1 MRIPVRVAVTVSVA
15 IAMAALAPSSPRL
28 RASTPPNV
36 QVPERSPL
44 DIAKV
49 LAARYPAQPIMSYIP
64 ALSWSGSFRLA
75 GLTGD
80 DRWKEKPRRD
90 MQAFLSGVTP
100 AIAQPYQLASLAGH
114 LAFADAGTLDGNA
127 AAAALA
133 QKAADFILPQS
144 ADEAVRFPRKWTDDM
159 FMATSVLARVGAA
172 TKDPKY
178 GAAAGHLLTSY
189 AESLQRPDGI
199 FIHALEGPHAWGRGN
214 GFALL
219 GITEALTYFPDTW
232 PDRARVLEIYRKHL
246 RALITYQSDDG
257 SWRQVVDEPTSYREL
272 TVTAM
277 TVGAM
282 ARGVRLGFLD
292 RSAYQGAIDRGWK
305 AVVAR
310 VNEDGSVRDVCS
322 STAAGPT
329 KEYYLN
335 RPVVNGADDRGGAMA
350 LLAANEVETLRRGGR

>member
-1 MRIPVRVAVTVSVA
+1 MRITVRMAVTVSVA
-15 IAMAALAPSSPRL
+15 IVVLAPSGSRL
-28 RASTPPNV
+28 HASALRNL
-36 QVPERSPL
+36 QGPERSPL

-49 LAARYPAQPIMSYIP
+49 LAAKYPAQPIMSYIP

-75 GLTGD
+75 ALTGE
-80 DRWKEKPRRD
+80 DRWREKPRRE
-90 MQAFLSGVTP
+90 MQAFLSGVRP
-100 AIAQPYQLASLAGH
+100 AIAEPYQLSSLAGH
-114 LAFADAGTLDGNA
+114 LAFADAGTLDGNTV
-127 AAAALA
+127 AAALA
-133 QKAADFILPQS
+133 QKAADFILPKS
-144 ADEAVRFPRKWTDDM
+144 TDEAVRFPRKWTDDM
-159 FMATSVLARVGAA
+159 FMATSVLARVGGD

-178 GAAAGHLLTSY
+178 GAAAGRLLTSY

-219 GITEALTYFPDTW
+219 GVTEALTYLPATW

-246 RALITYQSDDG
+246 RALVTYQSDDG

-277 TVGAM
+277 TVAAM

-310 VNEDGSVRDVCS
+310 VNEDGTVRDVCAG
-322 STAAGPT
+322 TAAGPS

-335 RPVVNGADDRGGAMA
+335 RPALNGADDRGGAMA
-350 LLAANEVETLRRGGR
+350 LLAAIEVETLRRSKQ

>member
-1 MRIPVRVAVTVSVA
+1 MRIPVAVTVG
-15 IAMAALAPSSPRL
+15 IAMAALVPSGPRL
-28 RASTPPNV
+28 QAVTPPNL
-36 QVPERSPL
+36 QRPERSPL
-44 DIAKV
+44 DIAKI
-49 LAARYPAQPIMSYIP
+49 LAAKYPAEPIMSYIP

-75 GLTGD
+75 ALTGE

-90 MQAFLSGVTP
+90 MQAFLTGATP
-100 AIAQPYQLASLAGH
+100 AIAEPYQLASLAGH

-133 QKAADFILPQS
+133 QKAADFILAQS
-144 ADEAVRFPRKWTDDM
+144 ADGAVRFARKWTDDM

-178 GAAAGHLLTSY
+178 GAAAGRLLTSY

-219 GITEALTYFPDTW
+219 GVTEALTYLPATW
-232 PDRARVLEIYRKHL
+232 PDRARVLEIYRKHV
-246 RALITYQSDDG
+246 RALVTFQSEDG

-277 TVGAM
+277 TVAAI

-292 RSAYQGAIDRGWK
+292 RSTYQGAIDRGWT

-310 VNEDGSVRDVCS
+310 VNEDGTVRDVCS
-322 STAAGPT
+322 GTGAGPS

-335 RPVVNGADDRGGAMA
+335 RPAVNGADDRGGAMA
-350 LLAANEVETLRRGGR
+350 LLAAIEVETLRRGRQ